1 MVSLFPQTLTVLW
14 WQQLDIICYFVQV
27 VYFRYV
33 IEGCLCMYIPT
44 QQLNCLFDQDRVC
57 RLLYLLHLNPKRTQ
71 ITLSRQSFGRISH
84 CLYETII
91 TIINSMP
98 NSYLFIFQI
107 NISLKCI
114 ATLCIFFDFLNLAAY
129 NPTFVLWWQD
139 LGHILDLTS
148 NVLYKIDLFNLKNL
162 YYWQEQ

>member
-91 TIINSMP
+91 TILLIACRILI
-98 NSYLFIFQI
+98 YLSFKLIFLWNVLQLCVYSL
-107 NISLKCI
+107 ISLI
-114 ATLCIFFDFLNLAAY
+114 WLPTIPHLCYGDK
-129 NPTFVLWWQD
+129 
-139 LGHILDLTS
+139 ILDIS
-148 NVLYKIDLFNLKNL
+148 WI
-162 YYWQEQ
+162 